1 MSMRKLMAVAVVA
14 ASATVSSS
22 SWADVV
28 YSIDGNTMT
37 VTAPATY
44 GGKGLWLLWD
54 STDKGDVVADW
65 SNSLTLTN
73 SVPAVGGTW
82 TVDLAAL
89 GITNGT
95 PCRIASFRRFMRL
108 DMLKQSGFKS
118 YINSG
123 ILRL

>member
-44 GGKGLWLLWD
+44 GGKGLWLL
-54 STDKGDVVADW
+54 
-65 SNSLTLTN
+65 
-73 SVPAVGGTW
+73 
-82 TVDLAAL
+82 
-89 GITNGT
+89 
-95 PCRIASFRRFMRL
+95 
-108 DMLKQSGFKS
+108 
-118 YINSG
+118 
-123 ILRL
+123 